1 MSQLPG
7 RPCPT
12 CGTHVPAGQ
21 RFCSNCGTAM
31 EVQQPG
37 SQHGGPPPQ
46 NFPPASPVPPYAQA
60 PAGQQ
65 QQYQQYQQYQQPQ
78 KSSPIAEALGA
89 LGLLFFLRRFR
100 PGYRPRRQSN
110 GCCGCLVLLVI
121 LLVVVGIPGYFYY
134 KGHPNVINQIQN
146 QTQSS
151 NNSVSN
157 GSASKT
163 PTTSPRIIT
172 ANINQQVTYAGVN
185 ITIESVQQSTAFA
198 DDNSATSGV
207 IRVKVREVNNSGQD
221 VVYFF
226 HDFAQLILPDKS
238 SVAPVNALQGG
249 GIQNGITRENWIDFA
264 VPTNDKID
272 QLTLILGTNQEAQIV
287 IPLTG
292 HANLSAFQTKTV
304 NLNKPISYNHLNYTL
319 QSATETLSIAGKQAT
334 TGMRYIILAF
344 KVDNPSSNNL
354 DAGSVSDYMRLMVGG
369 ITNSP
374 MSTTLPVFV
383 NANTTG
389 TTGTVTFLMPA
400 NNSAYTLIFLATQG
414 YSNVQVNT
422 DFTIQ

>member
-1 MSQLPG
+1 MSQIPG

-31 EVQQPG
+31 EAQQPG
-37 SQHGGPPPQ
+37 SQYGGPPPQ
-46 NFPPASPVPPYAQA
+46 NFPPAPPVPPYAQA

-65 QQYQQYQQYQQPQ
+65 QQYQQYQQPPQ
-78 KSSPIAEALGA
+78 KSSLIAEALGA

-100 PGYRPRRQSN
+100 PGYRPRRQSS
-110 GCCGCLVLLVI
+110 GCCGCLVLLII
-121 LLVVVGIPGYFYY
+121 LLVFVGIPGYFYY
-134 KGHPNVINQIQN
+134 KAHPTVINQIQN

-151 NNSVSN
+151 SNNVSN
-157 GSASKT
+157 GGNSST
-163 PTTSPRIIT
+163 PTTQPSIKT
-172 ANINQQVTYAGVN
+172 VNINQQVTYAGVN

-198 DDNSATSGV
+198 DDNSATNGV
-207 IRVKVREVNNSGQD
+207 IRVKVKEVNNSGQD
-221 VVYFF
+221 VLYFF
-226 HDFAQLILPDKS
+226 HDFTQLILPDKS
-238 SVAPVNALQGG
+238 SVAPTNALQGG
-249 GIQNGITRENWIDFA
+249 GIQNGITRENWVDFA
-264 VPTNDKID
+264 VPTSDKIE

-292 HANLSAFQTKTV
+292 HANLSAFQARTV
-304 NLNKPISYNHLNYTL
+304 TLNKPITYNHLNYTL
-319 QSATETLSIAGKQAT
+319 QTVTESWSIANKQASA
-334 TGMRYIILAF
+334 GMRYIILAF
-344 KVDNPSSNNL
+344 KVDNPNSNTL
-354 DAGSVSDYMRLMVGG
+354 DDGSVSDYMRLMAGG

-374 MSTTLPVFV
+374 VSTTLPLFV